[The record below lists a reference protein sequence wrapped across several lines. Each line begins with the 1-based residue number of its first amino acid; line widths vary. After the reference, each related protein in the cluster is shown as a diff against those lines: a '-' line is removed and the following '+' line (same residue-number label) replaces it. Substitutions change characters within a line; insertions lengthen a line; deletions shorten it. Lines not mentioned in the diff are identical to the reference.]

1 MEKKF
6 SKIQIAAIKRTA
18 QNVAQFVNKKER
30 IDAKIAELEAEK
42 ASYQPM
48 IDAFQGPIKEMT
60 GGYTTE
66 DLVKK
71 EVIKTGK
78 FDPKTGKEIIQT
90 RYALKYPETVIP
102 PTTEDGFGSDYD
114 LDKEKVQME
123 AGHTEEVQDAEYE
136 EVAASLD
143 EEDPWA

>member
-6 SKIQIAAIKRTA
+6 SKIEIAAIKRTA
-18 QNVAQFVNKKER
+18 QNVATFVTKKER

-42 ASYQPM
+42 LSLQPM

-66 DLVKK
+66 DLVKR

-78 FDPKTGKEIIQT
+78 FDQKTGKEIMQT
-90 RYALKYPETVIP
+90 RYVLVYPDTVVPPAESPVESVADYSVQAPMSDSGNDFDADIAAIQSDAPETKV
-102 PTTEDGFGSDYD
+102 ED
-114 LDKEKVQME
+114 
-123 AGHTEEVQDAEYE
+123 
-136 EVAASLD
+136 
-143 EEDPWA
+143 DPWA

>member
-1 MEKKF
+1 
-6 SKIQIAAIKRTA
+6 
-18 QNVAQFVNKKER
+18 
-30 IDAKIAELEAEK
+30 
-42 ASYQPM
+42 M

-102 PTTEDGFGSDYD
+102 PTTEDSFGSDYD

-123 AGHTEEVQDAEYE
+123 TEHAEEMQDAEYE